1 MIFTKMGKKIKNE
14 WYAFQMHRIIKRRNS
29 ARCQGRFNYHAPAF
43 YVMYIARRKFILK
56 NKTKQKNQTKTIQQ
70 TNVSFCDITIM
81 IKIDSN
87 GRLIYCQR
95 SQYPELRIV
104 FTTTVLFP

>member
-29 ARCQGRFNYHAPAF
+29 ARRKGRFNYHAPAF

-56 NKTKQKNQTKTIQQ
+56 TKTKQPNKNNTADKCI
-70 TNVSFCDITIM
+70 FL
-81 IKIDSN
+81 
-87 GRLIYCQR
+87 RYYCHD
-95 SQYPELRIV
+95 
-104 FTTTVLFP
+104 

>member
-1 MIFTKMGKKIKNE
+1 
-14 WYAFQMHRIIKRRNS
+14 
-29 ARCQGRFNYHAPAF
+29 
-43 YVMYIARRKFILK
+43 MYIARRKFILK

-95 SQYPELRIV
+95 SQYPEPQIV
-104 FTTTVLFP
+104 FTTTFFFP

>member
-1 MIFTKMGKKIKNE
+1 M
-14 WYAFQMHRIIKRRNS
+14 YQMIKRRNS
-29 ARCQGRFNYHAPAF
+29 ARCQGRFNYNAPAF

-56 NKTKQKNQTKTIQQ
+56 KQKQNNQTKTIQQ
-70 TNVSFCDITIM
+70 TNVSFCVITIM

-95 SQYPELRIV
+95 SQYPEPQIV

>member
-1 MIFTKMGKKIKNE
+1 MVH
-14 WYAFQMHRIIKRRNS
+14 FQMYRIIKRRNS
-29 ARCQGRFNYHAPAF
+29 VRCQGRFNYIAPAF

-70 TNVSFCDITIM
+70 TNVSFCVITIR

-95 SQYPELRIV
+95 SQYPEPQIV